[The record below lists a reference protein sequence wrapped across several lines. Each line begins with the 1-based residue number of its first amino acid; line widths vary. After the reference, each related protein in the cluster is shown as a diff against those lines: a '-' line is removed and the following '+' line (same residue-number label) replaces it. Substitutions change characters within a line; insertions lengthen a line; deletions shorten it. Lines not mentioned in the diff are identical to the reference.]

1 MKKIH
6 LALFAVLLL
15 GCQSEETTIVQNNSD
30 ALVRTSPLT
39 SLVSRVCQNPTHV
52 DDILDQSSC
61 YSVLLPVNVMVNGE
75 DFNVEDQDDFH
86 DIWENMQE
94 SWSDDDIVHF
104 QFPITVVFPDF
115 AQLVVNN
122 QAQLDALT
130 CPDDGNFHE
139 IRCVDFVFP
148 VSVNTYDTN
157 NQIANT
163 VTIYNNAGFYDFIE
177 NLASAEIFTVVY
189 PVSLT
194 LASGQTVVVNSNHE
208 LEDAIEDAIDDCDDN
223 WGGPGPEPLTLE
235 QIVVSGTWHISYC
248 DDRMSR
254 SPQPPNIY
262 EGYNFTF
269 SADGTVTAEKNS
281 VVSNGTWSVYQDGS
295 HTMMDLFF
303 PQPQLQG
310 LTDDHWKVTEYNP
323 TNFRL
328 KEDHDNRRSGG
339 GNEYIYFTK
348 N

>member
-1 MKKIH
+1 MKNIY
-6 LALFAVLLL
+6 LALFAMLLF

-30 ALVRTSPLT
+30 ALGKTSPLT

-52 DDILDQSSC
+52 DDILDNSSC
-61 YSVLLPVNVMVNGE
+61 YSISLPVEVMVNGE
-75 DFNVEDQDDFH
+75 DFYVENEDDFH

-104 QFPITVVFPDF
+104 QFPVTVVFPDF
-115 AQLVVNN
+115 TQLIVNN
-122 QAQLDALT
+122 QGQLDALGCT
-130 CPDDGNFHE
+130 DNGDFYE
-139 IRCVDFVFP
+139 IRCLDFVFP
-148 VSVNTYDTN
+148 VSINTYDTN

-163 VTIYNNAGFYDFIE
+163 VTIYNNTGFYNFIE
-177 NLASAEIFTVVY
+177 NLAGAEIFTVVY
-189 PVSLT
+189 PVTLT
-194 LASGQTVVVNSNHE
+194 LASGESIVVNNNRE
-208 LEDAIEDAIDDCDDN
+208 LEDLIEDAIDDCDSN

-235 QIVVSGTWHISYC
+235 EIVVSGTWHISFC
-248 DDRMSR
+248 DDRAGR

-269 SADGTVTAEKNS
+269 FDNGTVTAVKNS
-281 VVSNGTWSVYQDGS
+281 VASNGTWEVYQDGS

-310 LTDDHWKVTEYNP
+310 LTDDHWKVTEYNA

-328 KEDHDNRRSGG
+328 KEDYDDGRSSGG
-339 GNEYIYFTK
+339 NDYIYFTK